1 MNEQFLQF
9 TMDKKRNKLT
19 NLIKVSPKNYDDKK
33 RKKRNNNNNTELQ
46 KSERY
51 VIKIEGDKLTYSEYS
66 TYIVDAKYD
75 TTAVEQ
81 KLFWKIEHYTS
92 G

>member
-9 TMDKKRNKLT
+9 AMNKKRKKLT
-19 NLIKVSPKNYDDKK
+19 NLIKVSPKNYDGEK
-33 RKKRNNNNNTELQ
+33 NETTTTLHCNI
-46 KSERY
+46 
-51 VIKIEGDKLTYSEYS
+51 IKIEGDKLTYSEYS

-75 TTAVEQ
+75 TTAVKQ